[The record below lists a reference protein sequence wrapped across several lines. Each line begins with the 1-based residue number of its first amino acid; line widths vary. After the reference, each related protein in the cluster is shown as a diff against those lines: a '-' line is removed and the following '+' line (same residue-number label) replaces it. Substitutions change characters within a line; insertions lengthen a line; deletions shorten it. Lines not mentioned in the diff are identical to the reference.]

1 MITYYLRFP
10 SQEAADNIGLRVNN
24 PILYYL
30 RFPSQ
35 DDWEQA
41 AATIGLR
48 VNNPILIEEEKIDPD
63 TGEIIHPVYQDNWSW
78 LPMYT
83 HQWAVDVIGVLYND
97 DGVYNEEGEVITPP
111 TVMPGWHVNYLGTL
125 PEGWEAFEVTPEQPK
140 RIFA

>member
-1 MITYYLRFP
+1 MITH
-10 SQEAADNIGLRVNN
+10 
-24 PILYYL
+24 YL

-48 VNNPILIEEEKIDPD
+48 VNNPILIEDEKIDPD
-63 TGEIIHPVYQDNWSW
+63 TGEIIPPVYQDNWSW

-83 HQWAVDVIGVLYND
+83 HQWGVDVIGVLYND

-111 TVMPGWHVNYLGTL
+111 TPLDGWHVNYLGNL
-125 PEGWEAFEVTPEQPK
+125 PEGWGEYEVTPEQPK